1 MGQNRVNN
9 VLLQLTEKIERGE
22 EISPFLFV
30 GENLEIVNLEVENL
44 AKSLLREFDVP
55 VLYLYVLRD
64 NKEKLKVKDVKDFA
78 EFSNSKSPYRFQI
91 FFIENISNLTPQA
104 SSSLLKLL
112 EEPWT
117 QNLIFLSNNSES
129 NVLDTILSRVQ
140 IVDLSLT
147 KKRQENEFFQGLI
160 RSYVNSGSQ
169 ELVTY
174 FFKNK
179 LEKEEYLEFL
189 ENLIIYAKK
198 NFCFIDLLDELEE
211 DMNWIKQN
219 NLIARFI
226 VDKWIIKIK

>member
-112 EEPWT
+112 EEP
-117 QNLIFLSNNSES
+117 
-129 NVLDTILSRVQ
+129 
-140 IVDLSLT
+140 
-147 KKRQENEFFQGLI
+147 
-160 RSYVNSGSQ
+160 
-169 ELVTY
+169 
-174 FFKNK
+174 
-179 LEKEEYLEFL
+179 
-189 ENLIIYAKK
+189 
-198 NFCFIDLLDELEE
+198 
-211 DMNWIKQN
+211 
-219 NLIARFI
+219 
-226 VDKWIIKIK
+226 

>member
-1 MGQNRVNN
+1 M
-9 VLLQLTEKIERGE
+9 
-22 EISPFLFV
+22 
-30 GENLEIVNLEVENL
+30 
-44 AKSLLREFDVP
+44 
-55 VLYLYVLRD
+55 
-64 NKEKLKVKDVKDFA
+64 
-78 EFSNSKSPYRFQI
+78 
-91 FFIENISNLTPQA
+91 
-104 SSSLLKLL
+104 
-112 EEPWT
+112 
-117 QNLIFLSNNSES
+117 
-129 NVLDTILSRVQ
+129 DTILSRVQ

-211 DMNWIKQN
+211 DMN
-219 NLIARFI
+219 
-226 VDKWIIKIK
+226 